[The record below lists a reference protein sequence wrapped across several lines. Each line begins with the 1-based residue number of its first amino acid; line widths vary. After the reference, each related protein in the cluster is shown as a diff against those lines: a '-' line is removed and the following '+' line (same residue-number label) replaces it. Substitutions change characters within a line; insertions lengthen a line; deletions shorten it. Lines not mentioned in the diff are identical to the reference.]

1 YTRIYQT
8 DLHPS
13 ICRGKR
19 HGKRG
24 CRNNFSTL
32 FKVSASGY
40 NTNLMTLGKGLTFF
54 FFRKTGGR
62 MPRDF
67 QREWP
72 LRSENQDMETF

>member
-40 NTNLMTLGKGLTFF
+40 NTNLMTLVNAPVSFF
-54 FFRKTGGR
+54 LDIG
-62 MPRDF
+62 
-67 QREWP
+67 EH
-72 LRSENQDMETF
+72 SE